1 MSRKESR
8 DLAVSAPKN
17 IKLSASSKTFYVI
30 CYVIVAL
37 VALVCLIPFIL
48 LISGSFTSEQ
58 WIRFH
63 GFSLWPGELSLEAY
77 KIIFKT
83 PEKIVRAYGVSIFI
97 TAVGTLA
104 GLFLTSLTAYV
115 ISRKDAKYRNALSFF
130 FYFTTLFNG
139 GMVSTYIFYI
149 QYLHLKDNY
158 LALILPGVFNVFYL
172 LIMRTFVNNIPFALI
187 ESAKLDG
194 AGEWRIYFTIILPL
208 LKSGLATIGLF
219 LALGYTVSPE
229 PEEYRGDII
238 QTIQLRDEPSLIA
251 FCRGMQKGA
260 PVDSFVVPEPS
271 EQPGYTSKVIMAAG
285 ALSPPIASSTTV
297 VISDMIFPPVSTGNI
312 LLNITGKINTYIYNM
327 TINATV
333 ISPILISIEMELI
346 VLESS

>member
-1 MSRKESR
+1 MSRNEAK

-17 IKLSASSKTFYVI
+17 IKLSTSSKIFYVI

-63 GFSLWPGELSLEAY
+63 GFSLWPGEFSLEAY

-115 ISRKDAKYRNALSFF
+115 ISRKDAKYRNVLSFF

-219 LALGYTVSPE
+219 LALGYWNDWYNAMLYMNDEAKYPLQYMLYSVQQQTQALARIAAQAGIQVANLPSNSLKMAMAVVATGP
-229 PEEYRGDII
+229 II
-238 QTIQLRDEPSLIA
+238 IVYPFVQKYFISGITIGSV
-251 FCRGMQKGA
+251 KG
-260 PVDSFVVPEPS
+260 
-271 EQPGYTSKVIMAAG
+271 
-285 ALSPPIASSTTV
+285 
-297 VISDMIFPPVSTGNI
+297 
-312 LLNITGKINTYIYNM
+312 
-327 TINATV
+327 
-333 ISPILISIEMELI
+333 
-346 VLESS
+346 

>member
-17 IKLSASSKTFYVI
+17 IRLSASSKTFYVI

-63 GFSLWPGELSLEAY
+63 GFSLWPGEFSLEAY

-115 ISRKDAKYRNALSFF
+115 ISRKDAKYRYVLSFF

-219 LALGYTVSPE
+219 LALGYWNDWYNAMLYMNDEAKYPLQYMLYSVQQQTQALARIAAQAGIQVANLPSNSLKMAMAVVATGP
-229 PEEYRGDII
+229 II
-238 QTIQLRDEPSLIA
+238 IVYPFVQKYFISGITIGSV
-251 FCRGMQKGA
+251 KG
-260 PVDSFVVPEPS
+260 
-271 EQPGYTSKVIMAAG
+271 
-285 ALSPPIASSTTV
+285 
-297 VISDMIFPPVSTGNI
+297 
-312 LLNITGKINTYIYNM
+312 
-327 TINATV
+327 
-333 ISPILISIEMELI
+333 
-346 VLESS
+346 

>member
-17 IKLSASSKTFYVI
+17 IRLSASSKTFYVI

-63 GFSLWPGELSLEAY
+63 GFSLWPGEFSLEAY

-115 ISRKDAKYRNALSFF
+115 ISRKDAKYRNVLSFF

-219 LALGYTVSPE
+219 LALGYWNDWYNAMLYMNDEAKYPLQYMLYSVQQQTQALARIAAQAGIQVANLPSNSLKMAMAVVATGP
-229 PEEYRGDII
+229 II
-238 QTIQLRDEPSLIA
+238 IVYPFVQKYFISGITIGSV
-251 FCRGMQKGA
+251 KG
-260 PVDSFVVPEPS
+260 
-271 EQPGYTSKVIMAAG
+271 
-285 ALSPPIASSTTV
+285 
-297 VISDMIFPPVSTGNI
+297 
-312 LLNITGKINTYIYNM
+312 
-327 TINATV
+327 
-333 ISPILISIEMELI
+333 
-346 VLESS
+346 

>member
-63 GFSLWPGELSLEAY
+63 GFSLWPGEFSLEAY

-115 ISRKDAKYRNALSFF
+115 ISRKDAKYRNVLSFF

-219 LALGYTVSPE
+219 LALGYWNDWYNAMLYMNDEAKYPLQYMLYSVQQQTQALARIAAQAGIQVANLPSNSLKMAMAVVAT
-229 PEEYRGDII
+229 GLII
-238 QTIQLRDEPSLIA
+238 IVYPFVQKYFISGITIGSV
-251 FCRGMQKGA
+251 KG
-260 PVDSFVVPEPS
+260 
-271 EQPGYTSKVIMAAG
+271 
-285 ALSPPIASSTTV
+285 
-297 VISDMIFPPVSTGNI
+297 
-312 LLNITGKINTYIYNM
+312 
-327 TINATV
+327 
-333 ISPILISIEMELI
+333 
-346 VLESS
+346 

>member
-37 VALVCLIPFIL
+37 AALVCLIPFIL

-63 GFSLWPGELSLEAY
+63 GFSLWPGEFSLEAY

-219 LALGYTVSPE
+219 LALGYWNDWYNAMLYMNDEAKYPLQYMLYSVQQQTQALARIAAQAGIQVANLPSNSLKMAMAVVATGP
-229 PEEYRGDII
+229 II
-238 QTIQLRDEPSLIA
+238 IVYPFVQKYFISGITIGSV
-251 FCRGMQKGA
+251 KG
-260 PVDSFVVPEPS
+260 
-271 EQPGYTSKVIMAAG
+271 
-285 ALSPPIASSTTV
+285 
-297 VISDMIFPPVSTGNI
+297 
-312 LLNITGKINTYIYNM
+312 
-327 TINATV
+327 
-333 ISPILISIEMELI
+333 
-346 VLESS
+346 